1 MRPAI
6 TEGIAHFNARRFF
19 EAHEA
24 LEALWLKEKGEE
36 KLFLHRLIQVAA
48 AFHHHLRGNEKGFRS
63 LLEKGEKKL
72 ALYAERNHG
81 IDVENFL
88 KQLRPSLAAARS
100 QELGAT
106 TLPLPFLR
114 TLDGCS
120 MP

>member
-36 KLFLHRLIQVAA
+36 KLFLHGLIQVAA

-72 ALYAERNHG
+72 ALHSGKNQG
-81 IDVENFL
+81 IDAENFL
-88 KQLRPSLAAARS
+88 KQLGPWLAATRAH
-100 QELGAT
+100 EIAPT

-114 TLDGCS
+114 TLAGRS
-120 MP
+120 RS